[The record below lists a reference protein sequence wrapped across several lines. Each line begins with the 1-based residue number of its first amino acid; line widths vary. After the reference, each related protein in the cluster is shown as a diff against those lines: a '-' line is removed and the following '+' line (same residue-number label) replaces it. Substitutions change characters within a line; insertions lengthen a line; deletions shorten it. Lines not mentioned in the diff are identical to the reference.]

1 MLTKTI
7 TYNTY
12 KFSELSEYAQNCVI
26 DLNRDRYIAQAA
38 NLTREYS
45 DHDLTYLLSQL
56 GFPDAEIQ
64 YDLSYRQGSGL
75 CFTSDFSPKSVETFR
90 KVLSDNN
97 MSELDIVELYESIYD
112 VLTDESTE
120 VYLSKINH
128 FYLHEKT
135 VEARIN
141 VIDEEECIHSN
152 ARIEHA
158 EYILNDIREII
169 CLHLRDRLRD
179 YYENLYSNS
188 YIHNDLSNS
197 EMFHQRHMY
206 LKDGSYEPNIEQIE
220 ERITFL

>member
-1 MLTKTI
+1 MLTRTI

-12 KFSELSEYAQNCVI
+12 KFSELSEYAQNCII
-26 DLNRDRYIAQAA
+26 DLNRDRYIAQSAS
-38 NLTREYS
+38 LTREYS
-45 DHDLTYLLSQL
+45 DYDLTYLLSQL
-56 GFPDAEIQ
+56 GFSDAEIQ
-64 YDLSYRQGSGL
+64 YDLSYCQGSGL

-112 VLTDESTE
+112 VLIDENTE

-141 VIDEEECIHSN
+141 VIDEEECRHTN

-169 CLHLRDRLRD
+169 CLHFRDKLRN
-179 YYENLYSNS
+179 YYEDLYSNS
-188 YIHNDLSNS
+188 YIHNDLSEND
-197 EMFHQRHMY
+197 RHMY
-206 LKDGSYEPNIEQIE
+206 LKDGSYEPNIEQLE
-220 ERITFL
+220 ERITLL